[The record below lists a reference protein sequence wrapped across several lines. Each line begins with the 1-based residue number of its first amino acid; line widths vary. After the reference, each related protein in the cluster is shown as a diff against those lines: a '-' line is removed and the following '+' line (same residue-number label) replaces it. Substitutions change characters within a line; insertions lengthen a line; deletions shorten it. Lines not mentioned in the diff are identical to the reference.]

1 MTTTILGPDD
11 PALVA
16 LQEEIADHPE
26 IDARLDI
33 VAWAEYQP
41 ALQATLSAAEAPY
54 QAVCVPGHMWLPDL
68 VAGEKVLALEPIL
81 KTLEPA
87 QVGAHGF
94 DDVVPSIAREC
105 RVDGALVMLPLFTD
119 GHLVFY
125 RGDLVQLPEKVRVS
139 DWPTIVSDWQ
149 LPEAMWPLAL
159 KADASEI
166 LLDWLPMLW
175 AHGGDVLDAE
185 GRVRFD
191 DARGVAALEA
201 YCDLRALAH
210 PDSHRFGNNDVA
222 RALATGAAAAVVSWG
237 GQAAAIFDGATNP
250 WHAVIKT
257 AQLAD
262 PWNATWGISLPAN
275 QSLARARAAAGDLL
289 ALTGPA
295 FDQKVTRI
303 AGSPTRIASYSPE
316 ACARYPWLAD
326 QRDMLAACRTL
337 PAEATRGQ
345 LLGALYGAVHQA
357 FTGAATPAAAL
368 ASAVTAVSG

>member
-11 PALVA
+11 PALAA
-16 LQEEIADHPE
+16 LQQEITDHPE
-26 IDARLDI
+26 IDARLEI
-33 VAWAEYQP
+33 IAWAEYQG
-41 ALQATLSAAEAPY
+41 ALHTALNAAESPY

-68 VAGEKVLALEPIL
+68 VAGGKILALGPIME
-81 KTLEPA
+81 TLEPGLVEA
-87 QVGAHGF
+87 YAF

-105 RVDGALVMLPLFTD
+105 RIDGALVMLPLFTD

-139 DWPTIVSDWQ
+139 DWPQIVSDWQ

-191 DARGVAALEA
+191 DARGVTALEA

-237 GQAAAIFDGATNP
+237 GQAAAIFDDATNP

-275 QSLARARAAAGDLL
+275 QRLARARAAAGDLL

-295 FDQKVTRI
+295 LDQKVTQI
-303 AGSPTRIASYSPE
+303 AGSPTRSASYSPD

-337 PAEATRGQ
+337 PASATRGQ
-345 LLGALYGAVHQA
+345 LLGALYGAVHRA
-357 FTGAATPAAAL
+357 FTGAATPVVVLAEAAA
-368 ASAVTAVSG
+368 VVSG